1 MVAAGPL
8 IGRERELAEL
18 ERRLMSARLLTVTG
32 AGGCGKTRVALELAD
47 RAGCGTEPV
56 ESVVVELVSVG
67 SAEQLVDWL
76 LRAVGARERFGR
88 RPAEVLLEF
97 VSERQLLLVLDSCE
111 HLVATVGR
119 VVAELVDA
127 APRVRVVVTSREPL
141 GIAGESV
148 FRLGPLSL
156 PELGGGVGG
165 VVRSDAG
172 RLFVDR
178 AAVVDPGFALTA
190 SVAGAVARICHE
202 LDGLPLALCLAAARV
217 DTLTASE
224 VADGLA
230 RRGRLDGA
238 LGEDESLRHRSIR
251 ASLDWSYQ
259 LLGARERVALRRLS
273 IFAGGFTAA
282 AAYAVVAPDL
292 DEVDVRGLLDSL
304 EAKGLIMP
312 VRTQGAERWAFLQLI
327 SEYASEQL
335 RLEGQQEEL
344 GDRHLAFFRAFAA
357 DADELLLEAAAH
369 EILDEET
376 ANLRRALDRAVEH
389 DVGSAVMIAASLMRH
404 WVLAEHFEEG
414 RAACDAVL
422 SVAGGGGEAGVLA
435 VVHCGA
441 GLIGML
447 GEDYARAIANVQA
460 GLALLAGVDDIG
472 AQARGLLMAA
482 MVLIQTGVDLEDGRR
497 HAHRAVELARC
508 CGDPLGLAWAL
519 VNVAMVEAICDR
531 FDAVR
536 AAYDEFLAIPNASE
550 HVRLRTWAELAAAWA
565 EVIAGSPERALA
577 HADLALALEGDRPS
591 MTHFQGVGFRIH
603 ALARLGR
610 TDQALGEGARAMRRA
625 QESGALQAIPAIE
638 LALAIAELIDGDLDA
653 AEARARRLLIVPQL
667 HTLALVR
674 EVLGRVAL
682 ARGDVH
688 EARAQGRELEAVSE
702 RTASARHRALAHF
715 ITGSA
720 AVRANE
726 TDRGRDLLQAALA
739 TDAELGLEREAA
751 DVLDEL
757 ALLAAGSRESARA
770 ARLAAAAGAARAR
783 LGCAPLQTTLG
794 RLDAARVR
802 SIEIAGAA
810 AWDAAWAEGE
820 QLSLADAIA
829 YARRGRGRRD
839 RPPAGWGSLTPAE
852 LDVATLA
859 ASGLSNPQI
868 ASRLFISRATVKMH
882 LSSVYLKLHVANRTT
897 LAAAM
902 AIHSLDASQPV
913 GT

>member
-1 MVAAGPL
+1 MVAGGPL

-47 RAGCGTEPV
+47 RAGRGTEPV
-56 ESVVVELVSVG
+56 ESAVVELVSVR
-67 SAEQLVDWL
+67 SAEQLVDSL
-76 LRAVGARERFGR
+76 LRGGRCCERFGR

-119 VVAELVDA
+119 VVAELLDA

-141 GIAGESV
+141 GVAGESV

-178 AAVVDPGFALTA
+178 AAVVDPGFAPTA

-273 IFAGGFTAA
+273 TFAGGFTAA
-282 AAYAVVAPDL
+282 AAYAVVGPDL
-292 DEVDVRGLLDSL
+292 DEVDVRGPLDSL

-335 RLEGQQEEL
+335 RLEGQQEEIE
-344 GDRHLAFFRAFAA
+344 DRHLAFFRAFAA
-357 DADELLLEAAAH
+357 DADELLLEAAGH
-369 EILDEET
+369 ELIDEET
-376 ANLRRALDRAVEH
+376 ANLRRALERAVEH

-422 SVAGGGGEAGVLA
+422 SVAGGGGEAGALA

-447 GEDYARAIANVQA
+447 GEDYARAIANVQT
-460 GLALLAGVDDIG
+460 GLALLAGVDDIA
-472 AQARGLLMAA
+472 AQARGLVMAA

-497 HAHRAVELARC
+497 HAHRAVELARV
-508 CGDPLGLAWAL
+508 CGDRLGLAWAL

-536 AAYDEFLAIPNASE
+536 TAYDEFLAIPNASE

-610 TDQALGEGARAMRRA
+610 TDQALGEGAREMRRA

-638 LALAIAELIDGDLDA
+638 LALALAELIHGDLDA

-688 EARAQGRELEAVSE
+688 EAREQARELEAVSE

-715 ITGSA
+715 VTGCA

-751 DVLDEL
+751 CSMSSRCLPRAAARAP
-757 ALLAAGSRESARA
+757 ALRASRQPLVQRGRGWVARRCRRRSAGSMPPAYARS
-770 ARLAAAAGAARAR
+770 RLPAPRPGMLHGRRASSSRSPTRSRTPVGVAAGATDHPR
-783 LGCAPLQTTLG
+783 
-794 RLDAARVR
+794 
-802 SIEIAGAA
+802 AGAA
-810 AWDAAWAEGE
+810 
-820 QLSLADAIA
+820 SL
-829 YARRGRGRRD
+829 R
-839 RPPAGWGSLTPAE
+839 
-852 LDVATLA
+852 
-859 ASGLSNPQI
+859 
-868 ASRLFISRATVKMH
+868 
-882 LSSVYLKLHVANRTT
+882 LSS
-897 LAAAM
+897 M
-902 AIHSLDASQPV
+902 
-913 GT
+913 